1 MTDENVTAETKE
13 EEQTN
18 TWRVFVTGAN
28 TGAGRATVQLL
39 ARQGIQVTGACES
52 SAKSA
57 NQVRADGGIPT
68 FTDVTRVGEIRSAL
82 KLNNANVIV
91 HLAPAT
97 MNGVPHMAVD
107 WDGAFLKQSA
117 NAVAEAAGQMGAEK
131 IISLS
136 FASVYGD
143 THGEAVDESAHV
155 AHDDMAHDIEQA
167 EHAILDGGVT
177 GYVLRGGYLYGGH
190 SRATFDLANAFQH
203 SRGVYAGTAPKSW
216 IHEAD
221 LASAVLALIEHETD
235 AETTGVVFNVADN
248 TPATPN
254 AFAEQ
259 LSEAIGL
266 GNVKYSSGGWR
277 SYIFPLSAQE
287 ETLKYSTLIK
297 NDKLKSEV
305 GWSPAYPSF
314 VEGMDTTTLVWRA
327 KDVAEIDLHAS
338 PAEEE
343 TTAIV
348 EAG

>member
-1 MTDENVTAETKE
+1 MTDENVTAETS
-13 EEQTN
+13 EEQAQEL
-18 TWRVFVTGAN
+18 RVFVTGAS
-28 TGAGRATVQLL
+28 TGAGRATVRLL

-52 SAKSA
+52 SAKHA

-91 HLAPAT
+91 HLAPAK
-97 MNGVPHMAVD
+97 MNGVPQMATD
-107 WDGAFLKQSA
+107 WDGEFLKQSA
-117 NAVAEAAGQMGAEK
+117 NAVAEAAGQMGVEK

-143 THGEAVDESAHV
+143 THGEAVDEEAHV
-155 AHDDMAHDIEQA
+155 AHDDMAHDIEHA

-177 GYVLRGGYLYGGH
+177 GYVLRAGYIYGGY
-190 SRATFDLANAFQH
+190 SQATADLADAFQH
-203 SRGVYAGTAPKSW
+203 SRGVYAGTAQKSW

-221 LASAVLALIEHETD
+221 LASAVLALLEHETD
-235 AETTGVVFNVADN
+235 AETTGVVFNVADD

-254 AFAEQ
+254 KFAEH
-259 LSEAIGL
+259 LSEVIGL
-266 GNVKYSSGGWR
+266 GSVKYSSGGWR
-277 SYIFPLSAQE
+277 GLIFPPSAQE
-287 ETLKYSTLIK
+287 ETLKYSTLVK
-297 NDKLKSEV
+297 SDKLKAET
-305 GWSPAYPSF
+305 GWSPSYPS
-314 VEGMDTTTLVWRA
+314 VADGMDTTTMVWRA
-327 KDVAEIDLHAS
+327 EDVAEVDLHAS